1 MEQEQSAPFLVC
13 SQCFADRG
21 LSLDAEQI
29 GIEDTSPC
37 PNCGSTTGNKLPEA
51 GLEALAHR
59 FFVWGSLLRCEYG
72 AAPLIQY
79 NKQRSTNIDVSPWLQ
94 ADVKIFERILGVGF
108 FGYGPRLWM
117 VGEVVPL
124 KDLQRAKSRA
134 SIVERILREYPS
146 RFIEPDH
153 SFYRIRK
160 APKVPSEPLEYDSPP
175 SAFVGTGRFDTSVF
189 PVLYASPDLEVCVH
203 ECRVTVEDD
212 LYVST
217 LTPTRKLKCLDLSV
231 LLREDQHVTEFESL
245 DMAVHMLFLAGKH
258 SYRIARA
265 IAVAAYNSG
274 FDGLVYPSYFSLL
287 RLGVMPF
294 QTVYGI
300 SHRRIPQFQESE
312 ETQAIPNLAIFGRPI
327 EERKISVQCINRLI
341 LNRVGYDFHFGPVGH

>member
-1 MEQEQSAPFLVC
+1 MEQEQSAQFVAC
-13 SQCFADRG
+13 SQCFTDRG

-29 GIEDTSPC
+29 GIEDSSLC
-37 PNCGSTTGNKLPEA
+37 PNCGSATGNKLPEA
-51 GLEALAHR
+51 ALEALAHR

-72 AAPLIQY
+72 AAPLIQF
-79 NKQRSTNIDVSPWLQ
+79 NKQRDTSIDVSPWLK
-94 ADVKIFERILGVGF
+94 ADIKIFERILGIGF

-117 VGEVVPL
+117 VGEVEPL
-124 KDLQRAKSRA
+124 KALQRAKSKA

-146 RFIEPDH
+146 KYIESDT

-175 SAFVGTGRFDTSVF
+175 SSLAGTGRFDSSDF
-189 PVLYASPDLEVCVH
+189 PILYASPDLEVCVH
-203 ECRVTVEDD
+203 ECRVTAEDD

-217 LTPTRKLKCLDLSV
+217 LIPTRQLKFLDLSI

-245 DMAVHMLFLAGKH
+245 DMAVHMLFLAGNH
-258 SYRIARA
+258 SYQITRD
-265 IAVAAYNSG
+265 IAVAACISG

-287 RLGVMPF
+287 RIGAMPF

-300 SHRRIPQFQESE
+300 SHRRIPQLQEHE
-312 ETQAIPNLAIFGRPI
+312 EAYAIPNLAIFGSPI
-327 EERKISVQCINRLI
+327 EERKIEVQCINRLI
-341 LNRVGYDFHFGPVGH
+341 LNRVGYDFHFGPVGL